1 MDIANELKNI
11 LKGEVHTGNTSI
23 ILYSTDASAYSE
35 KPLGVVYPQDTEDI
49 GKVIKFCHKHKI
61 PIIPRAAGTSL
72 AGQVVGSGL
81 VMDISKHLNKII
93 EVNTEEQW
101 VRVEPGVVL
110 DELNA
115 YLKSY
120 GLFFGPETSTS
131 NRCNMGGMVGNNS
144 CGTHSIIY
152 GSTRD
157 HTLEIKGFLSN
168 GDKAVFSS
176 LTKDEFAAKCGENSF
191 EGTIYRKINKILSS
205 EDNRNEIE
213 KEFPHKDIHR
223 RNTGYALDYLI
234 KSEPFDA
241 DTAPFN
247 MCNLLAGSEGTLFFS
262 TEIKLHLV
270 PLPPEAKGLVCVHLH
285 SLEDAFKANVI
296 ALEFKPA
303 AVELM
308 DKTIMD
314 LTKGNITQRKNR
326 FFVEGDPEALLLVEL
341 YSDSIEDIERRAK
354 AMQEAM
360 QARGYGYSFP
370 VLYGGDIGKV
380 WALRKAG
387 LGILS
392 NMPGDNLP
400 VPVIE
405 DTAVRPKD
413 VPDYMAEI
421 NNMLKRYNKDCVYYA
436 HIGSGELHLRPVL
449 NMKKKEDVQQFHDI
463 ARDTAAIVKKYRG
476 SLSGEHGDGRLRGQ
490 FISFMVGE
498 HNYSLFKEVK
508 RAFDPN
514 NIFNPG
520 KITDTPP
527 MNSSLRYRESEAE
540 VVKNPLFDWS
550 ETLGVVRAAER
561 CNGSGDCRKSHLIG
575 GTMCPSYM
583 GTRDER
589 NTTRAR
595 SNMLREFFNGSITAD
610 RLGFDEVKEVLD
622 LCLSCKACKSEC
634 PSSVDMTKLKA
645 EFLNLYHS
653 KYGVPLRSRLIG
665 ALPAVNRLASLLPG
679 VTNAVFR
686 SRLLSGL
693 ITKFIGFS
701 TERELPLLSKTTLTR
716 WYRKHDKSEQKMGK
730 ILNLFA
736 DEFTNY
742 NDSHIGIKTILL
754 LEKLGY
760 NVVVPKIKESGRTYL
775 SKGILGRAKVLANE
789 NVKLLSDVV
798 TRESPLVGIEPSAI
812 LTFRDEY
819 PSLVTPQL
827 KEEAEKIAACSFTI
841 EEFLN
846 SENEKGNIDKSLFV
860 KDEKRIKFH
869 GHCYQKSLSE
879 TKYTKNI
886 LEIPENYSAEE
897 IPSGC
902 CGMAGAF
909 GYEKEHYDLSMKIG
923 ELVLFPE
930 VRKTGEETLL
940 AASGTSC
947 RHHIKHGTDR
957 ESLHPV
963 EVLFEALA

>member
-11 LKGEVHTGNTSI
+11 LKGEVHTDNTSI

-35 KPLGVVYPQDTEDI
+35 KPLGVIYPQDTEDI

-72 AGQVVGSGL
+72 AGQVIGSGL

-131 NRCNMGGMVGNNS
+131 NRCNMGGMIGNNS

-223 RNTGYALDYLI
+223 RTTGYALDYLM

-296 ALEFKPA
+296 ALEFNPA

-360 QARGYGYSFP
+360 LARGYGYSFP

-392 NMPGDNLP
+392 NMPGDDLP

-449 NMKKKEDVQQFHDI
+449 NMKKEEDVQLFHDI

-665 ALPAVNRLASLLPG
+665 ALPAVNRLASLFPG

-730 ILNLFA
+730 TLNLFA

-798 TRESPLVGIEPSAI
+798 TGESPLVGIEPSAI

-860 KDEKRIKFH
+860 KDEKIIKFH

-886 LEIPENYSAEE
+886 LEIPENYNAEE

-909 GYEKEHYDLSMKIG
+909 GYEKEHYDLSMKVG